1 MSSPFV
7 DSREERILDLYWRE
21 IRDNRPLTRQ
31 EEHELFTRLR
41 EGDESALQPLVEANL
56 RFVLKVANEYV
67 RAEGPSILELVAEG
81 NMGLMKAV
89 ENFDQNKGFKFITYA
104 VWWIRQSIHRCLAQ
118 DRRMIRTPTNRLED
132 FRALEKGVD
141 QLSQKAGRSV
151 SFDEASERAGMGSAR
166 SRGAL
171 SAAHRDLSLDAP
183 LSPDG
188 GTLLD
193 TLLADPPDEHPE
205 SGFDEMQR
213 DDAIYRSLEK
223 LDRRESMILRSY
235 YGLNAEEPKTLE
247 EIGHEMGVTR
257 ERIRQ
262 LRNRALSRLQRDHG
276 KSLLEWSAN

>member
-1 MSSPFV
+1 MSSAFV

-132 FRALEKGVD
+132 FRTLEKGVD

-151 SFDEASERAGMGSAR
+151 SFDEVAERAGMDSAR

-171 SAAHRDLSLDAP
+171 YAAHRDLSLDAP

-193 TLLADPPDEHPE
+193 TFLADPPDEHSE

-262 LRNRALSRLQRDHG
+262 LRNRALSRLQRDYG

>member
-1 MSSPFV
+1 MSSAFV

-56 RFVLKVANEYV
+56 RFVLRVANEYV

-151 SFDEASERAGMGSAR
+151 SFDEAAERAGMCSAR

-193 TLLADPPDEHPE
+193 TLLSDPPDEHPE

-223 LDRRESMILRSY
+223 LDRRESMILQSY